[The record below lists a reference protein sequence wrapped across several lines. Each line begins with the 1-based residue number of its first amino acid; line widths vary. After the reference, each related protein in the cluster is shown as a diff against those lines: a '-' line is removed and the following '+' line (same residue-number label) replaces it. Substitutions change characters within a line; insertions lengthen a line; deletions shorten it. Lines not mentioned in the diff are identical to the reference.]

1 MFNFNTDIIKL
12 EKARN
17 AVWGQTSDIQR
28 NYFMISLVLSQSQT
42 TTILLTNVVV
52 KILKNKF

>member
-1 MFNFNTDIIKL
+1 MFNFNTDIIKV

-17 AVWGQTSDIQR
+17 AVCGQTSDIQR